1 MGDTIVSASK
11 EESSVP
17 EVHIPSYTRTTGV
30 LSTRPEP
37 ARQLSCARGPASC
50 RPPPNPHPP
59 LSPLS
64 APPPLPWGRLC
75 PFNFPNSVSPPP
87 VSTGQDTLRVFE
99 GPRVPSKELLELSA
113 PCSSSSALTL

>member
-64 APPPLPWGRLC
+64 APPPCPGVVYVLSTFQTVSHHLLC
-75 PFNFPNSVSPPP
+75 LLVRIHSES
-87 VSTGQDTLRVFE
+87 
-99 GPRVPSKELLELSA
+99 SKDPESH
-113 PCSSSSALTL
+113 PKSC